1 MLYVY
6 AILGSEPGAQNGG
19 PELRSLRI
27 QEFGG
32 VFAAVEHVNAAPAAD
47 ENGIRAHDRIVRSLA
62 AKVEAI
68 LPARFG
74 SVVAGEQ
81 ELAELLRLRQ
91 RELRDALELVNGRE
105 QMTLRIYGALST
117 VQQATARGCEEL
129 NSPGPG
135 TRYLTA
141 KMEHTPKERIMGLE
155 SIMSR
160 VRPFLHGERWQHHAT
175 PPLLASAYHLIDRGQ
190 SAAYVAALHDSN
202 DDTGEARITASG
214 PWPPYA
220 FAQWERR

>member
-1 MLYVY
+1 
-6 AILGSEPGAQNGG
+6 
-19 PELRSLRI
+19 
-27 QEFGG
+27 
-32 VFAAVEHVNAAPAAD
+32 
-47 ENGIRAHDRIVRSLA
+47 
-62 AKVEAI
+62 
-68 LPARFG
+68 
-74 SVVAGEQ
+74 
-81 ELAELLRLRQ
+81 
-91 RELRDALELVNGRE
+91 
-105 QMTLRIYGALST
+105 
-117 VQQATARGCEEL
+117 
-129 NSPGPG
+129 
-135 TRYLTA
+135 
-141 KMEHTPKERIMGLE
+141 MGLE